1 MASEKQDR
9 IAQLAYAI
17 WQAEGQPD
25 GRHEEHWHRAEREV
39 EAANSANSSVKR
51 TTRRKTPHSTGSP

>member
-9 IAQLAYAI
+9 IAQIAYAI

-39 EAANSANSSVKR
+39 EAANSTNSSTKR
-51 TTRRKTPHSTGSP
+51 TTRRKTRRSTGSC